1 MYRSTVKVKNKIVRA
16 FFLYIFKCPAL
27 NLSIAAVDFF
37 REDRRKRS
45 YLSYSVIGC
54 ELRAS
59 FDYLLYIIRAHSNKA
74 GTLHKRRSI
83 HSTDIHRSSA
93 ACLSCYPE
101 IAQSFDSVHSYSRFL
116 CAYEKFESA
125 VLTSEINRILFAF
138 LTLFKTQNNSAV
150 LVFGYAD
157 LIHIN
162 TSL

>member
-1 MYRSTVKVKNKIVRA
+1 MCRSTVKVKNKIVRA
-16 FFLYIFKCPAL
+16 VFLYIFKCPAL
-27 NLSIAAVDFF
+27 PLSIAVVDFF
-37 REDRRKRS
+37 REERRKRR
-45 YLSYSVIGC
+45 YFSYSVIGC

-59 FDYLLYIIRAHSNKA
+59 FDYLLYIVRAHSNKA

-93 ACLSCYPE
+93 ACLSCHHE
-101 IAQSFDSVHSYSRFL
+101 IAQPFDSVHSDSRFL
-116 CAYEKFESA
+116 CSYKKFESA
-125 VLTSEINRILFAF
+125 VLPSEINRVPFAV

-157 LIHIN
+157 FIHIN